1 MSSDRSTGSV
11 KWFNNKA
18 GYGFVTIKG
27 GDNDGKDVFVHY
39 SAIKVVDDQFRYLI
53 QGEYIE
59 FDLTKDESNKHE
71 FVVSNISGIKG
82 GSLMC
87 EVQRNNESNKQREVY
102 KYVKDDG
109 FKPAKNSIR
118 RADLPSSRFVTD
130 KEMNPSTEGADSNL
144 QLFKP
149 VSRPRQRKP

>member
-1 MSSDRSTGSV
+1 MSSDRLTGSV

-27 GDNDGKDVFVHY
+27 GDHDGKDVFAHY
-39 SAIKVVDDQFRYLI
+39 SAIKVVDDQFRYLV

-59 FDLTKDESNKHE
+59 FDLTKDESGKHD

-87 EVQRNNESNKQREVY
+87 EVQRSNETVKKPASRVVY
-102 KYVKDDG
+102 KYVVNEGDNADG
-109 FKPAKNSIR
+109 FQKVQRRGQGKKPYVKATTS
-118 RADLPSSRFVTD
+118 A
-130 KEMNPSTEGADSNL
+130 
-144 QLFKP
+144 
-149 VSRPRQRKP
+149 